1 MTIKEFF
8 LRGLFG
14 APDGEQ
20 SSIFEGLEFFAL
32 VGIGCGLLYLYAVLM
47 GVI

>member
-8 LRGLFG
+8 TRGLFG

-20 SSIFEGLEFFAL
+20 SSLFEGLEFFAL
-32 VGIGCGLLYLYAVLM
+32 IGVGCALVYLYAYIT
-47 GVI
+47 GVA